1 MVQTVGFGLAGRL
14 AHILAVPEQAV
25 EMELVGVFT
34 VGGQTGITGEE
45 GKGKEVNASSA
56 EGRKKKDTDQRL
68 AYFSWNCRKPG
79 LTCGL
84 AFSNEVVAKVEL
96 GMEAGIWG
104 MLPVS
109 CFQASREGGGE
120 L

>member
-1 MVQTVGFGLAGRL
+1 MGFGLAGRL